1 MFDINII
8 NNFNSDISTKN
19 KLIQTLIEKLL
30 TDYQIPQASVSII
43 LSNKMLLNKLKMDYF
58 GLNQFTDVITFNLE
72 DENDP
77 LEGEIYIS
85 IDDIIDNSKIYET
98 SFNEEFKRVL
108 IHGVLHLIGFEDKNK
123 TLKDKMTKLENNYM
137 SIFKLDIISH
147 NNK

>member
-8 NNFNSDISTKN
+8 NNFNDDISIEN
-19 KLIQTLIEKLL
+19 KSIQTLIEELL
-30 TDYQIPQASVSII
+30 TEHKIPQGSVSII

-72 DENDP
+72 DENEP

-85 IDDIIDNSKIYET
+85 IDDIIENAKIFEV
-98 SFNEEFKRVL
+98 SINEEFKRVL

-123 TLKDKMTKLENNYM
+123 ILKDKMTKLENNYM
-137 SIFKLDIISH
+137 SIFKYDIISYK
-147 NNK
+147 NK

>member
-8 NNFNSDISTKN
+8 NNFNGDISIEN

-30 TDYQIPQASVSII
+30 TDYRIPQGSVSII

-58 GLNQFTDVITFNLE
+58 GLNQFTDVIAFNLE
-72 DENDP
+72 DKKDP
-77 LEGEIYIS
+77 LEGEIYMS
-85 IDDIIDNSKIYET
+85 IDDIIDNAKIYET

-123 TLKDKMTKLENNYM
+123 TLKDQMTELENNYM
-137 SIFKLDIISH
+137 SIFKHDIISH